1 MTLKAVKPEVV
12 EPGKPKFMLSG
23 RAGVGKTLFAL
34 DFPKPYLIDTEGGA
48 TRPQYR
54 EKLSRVG
61 GVYFG
66 KDHGSQ
72 DFAAVI
78 EEIKQLAT
86 TSHEYRTLIIDSFS
100 HLYNTAASIAEE
112 KVGNEFSRD
121 KKEANRPTRQLMR
134 WLETIDMTVI
144 LICHQREKWERRG
157 RDVINTGTTFDGYD
171 KLEYALDLWLEVQ
184 KLGQERIVVVKK
196 SRIEGFPEA
205 KEMPMDY
212 KGFSE
217 LYGTSIIERV
227 TAPVALI
234 TPEEVLLIKNLVQV
248 LNIDKDTVE
257 TWFERA
263 KVDRW
268 EDLTGE
274 QAKKFIAYC
283 DKRLAGIQPVATPI
297 VEENGKTDKAAFV
310 AARRK

>member
-1 MTLKAVKPEVV
+1 MGILKAVKPEVI

-23 RAGVGKTLFAL
+23 KSGVGKTLFSL

-54 EKLSRVG
+54 EKLTRVG

-66 KDHGSQ
+66 KEQGSQ
-72 DFAAVI
+72 DFSTVI

-86 TSHEYRTLIIDSFS
+86 TKHEYKTLIIDSFS
-100 HLYNTAASIAEE
+100 HLYNTAAAIAEE
-112 KVGNEFSRD
+112 KFGNDFGKD

-171 KLEYALDLWLEVQ
+171 KLEYVLDLWMEVQ
-184 KLGQERIVVVKK
+184 KIGQERIVVVKK

-212 KGFSE
+212 KGFAE
-217 LYGTSIIERV
+217 LYGSSVIERV
-227 TAPVALI
+227 GAPVVLI
-234 TPEEVLLIKNLVQV
+234 SSAQVEHIKGLVNA
-248 LNIDKDTVE
+248 LNISKETVE
-257 TWFERA
+257 TWFEKS
-263 KVDRW
+263 KVEKW
-268 EDLTGE
+268 EELTEG
-274 QAKKFIAYC
+274 QAKKFIDYC
-283 DKRLAGIQPVATPI
+283 DKRLVGITQ
-297 VEENGKTDKAAFV
+297 NGNGTTTVGSAV
-310 AARRK
+310 GRK